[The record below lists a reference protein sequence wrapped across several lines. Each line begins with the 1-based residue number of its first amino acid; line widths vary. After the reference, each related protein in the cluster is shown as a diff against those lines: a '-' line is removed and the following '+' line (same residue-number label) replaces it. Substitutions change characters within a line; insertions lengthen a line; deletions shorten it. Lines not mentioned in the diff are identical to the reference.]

1 MVSDTL
7 TLDGADEGA
16 GCGCGCR
23 WLVRGGKRR
32 VKRDLRSRGGGECK
46 WAARARNAGHMVYAI
61 EFDAPDVLCAAPI
74 QITRPLADA
83 RAVPDHDAPYT
94 APGPMVR
101 GPAGL

>member
-1 MVSDTL
+1 MRVRVSLAGPRWQT
-7 TLDGADEGA
+7 EGEEGLA
-16 GCGCGCR
+16 IAR
-23 WLVRGGKRR
+23 
-32 VKRDLRSRGGGECK
+32 GECK